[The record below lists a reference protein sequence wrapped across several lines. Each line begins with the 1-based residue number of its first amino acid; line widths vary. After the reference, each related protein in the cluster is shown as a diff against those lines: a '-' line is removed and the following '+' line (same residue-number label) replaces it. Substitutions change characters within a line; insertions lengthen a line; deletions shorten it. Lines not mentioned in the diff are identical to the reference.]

1 MTKGLKYVYIS
12 LCVLLATNVATAQES
27 LIYNHFYLNP
37 YLYNPSFLASKGY
50 SELSLNYRAQLPSI
64 DGSPTTATLN
74 LQVPFNFRSAIGLS
88 AVSDQIGAFQTTIG
102 LVSFRHQI
110 FFGQRLDLNHKL
122 SFGLSFG
129 VVNNRIDP
137 AKIDNPDPALVNSN
151 TTYFSSQFGVNY
163 QFKNLKIGFA
173 IPQLFEATPSSPENF
188 SNAKINKLRNTISTL
203 SYNFSLGPK
212 FSFEPYAIYRTID
225 GLPDQYEAAA
235 ILRMNELVWGG
246 ASYRQ
251 DYGASVLV
259 GFSLKNHIQFGY
271 AYEFGRSQ
279 TKSVFGNTHEIQ
291 LSIKLGK
298 EKMRPERPVSQVVEP
313 VAVVAVEEKKVEPE
327 PAKAEPEVKEE
338 VIAPVVVVEAVKK
351 PVEEVSSV
359 VEPAHN
365 DMEIKNEDTPHL
377 KPGHYVVVGV
387 FSSEENANKLIQ
399 IVNRAGY
406 SASSNQYITPN
417 LDFVYTQRFDSLND
431 AKKTLN
437 ALRKKKCFSFP
448 DAWILNVD

>member
-1 MTKGLKYVYIS
+1 MTKGFKHAYIS
-12 LCVLLATNVATAQES
+12 LCFLLAANVATAQES
-27 LIYNHFYLNP
+27 LIYSNFYLNP
-37 YLYNPSFLASKGY
+37 YLYNPAFLALDSY
-50 SELSLNYRAQLPSI
+50 SEFSLNYRAQLPSI
-64 DGSPTTATLN
+64 EGSASTATLN
-74 LQVPFNFRSAIGLS
+74 FQVPFNFRSAIGVS
-88 AVSDQIGAFQTTIG
+88 AVSDQIGAYQTTIG

-110 FFGQRLDLNHKL
+110 FFGQRLDLTNKL

-129 VVNNRIDP
+129 AVNNRVD
-137 AKIDNPDPALVNSN
+137 ASKIDNPDPALSNSN
-151 TTYFSSQFGVNY
+151 TTNFSSQFGISY
-163 QFKNLKIGFA
+163 QYRRLKIGFS
-173 IPQLFEATPSSPENF
+173 IPQLFESASGSPDDF
-188 SNAKINKLRNTISTL
+188 SNTKINKLGNTISTL

-225 GLPDQYEAAA
+225 ELPDQYEVTG
-235 ILRMNELVWGG
+235 IFRMNDVVWGG
-246 ASYRQ
+246 GSYRQ
-251 DYGASVLV
+251 EYGPSVLV
-259 GFSLKNHIQFGY
+259 GFSLKNNIQFGY
-271 AYEFGRSQ
+271 AYEFGGSQ
-279 TKSVFGNTHEIQ
+279 TQSLFGNTHEIQ

-406 SASSNQYITPN
+406 SASSNQYIKPN
-417 LDFVYTQRFDSLND
+417 LYFVYTQRFDSLND
-431 AKKTLN
+431 AKKTRN
-437 ALRKKKCFSFP
+437 ALRKKKGFSFP